1 MSEMSSMLYIP
12 LYRDAPSHHEP
23 NEKKGDGRSGR
34 SRREKPF
41 PLSFSSLREEPWAA
55 WMDAQYAAHAAHAV
69 DPSVLNA
76 CRPMRNRTSMANQAE
91 RLERTL
97 AQDRNGGACQPSGSL
112 HANS

>member
-41 PLSFSSLREEPWAA
+41 PLSFSSLREGLCAS
-55 WMDAQYAAHAAHAV
+55 WMDAQYAAHAAHAYDSWV
-69 DPSVLNA
+69 LDGCPVARLPSD
-76 CRPMRNRTSMANQAE
+76 T
-91 RLERTL
+91 
-97 AQDRNGGACQPSGSL
+97 
-112 HANS
+112 